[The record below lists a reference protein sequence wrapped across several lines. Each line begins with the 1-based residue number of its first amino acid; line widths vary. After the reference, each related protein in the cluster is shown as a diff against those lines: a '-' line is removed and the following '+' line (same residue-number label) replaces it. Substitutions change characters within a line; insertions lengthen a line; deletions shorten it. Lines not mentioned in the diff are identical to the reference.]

1 MQKIVKVALVQR
13 GLTLALV
20 ARETG
25 IATSTLCRLLD
36 PEDGYR
42 GYAYRARVAEIL
54 DLSGAEIWGPGW
66 RQAKRPGRKPAA
78 PYGSLGRLL
87 PIEPTPA
94 RGRMEA
100 KSQDR

>member
-1 MQKIVKVALVQR
+1 MKKIVKVALVQR

-36 PEDGYR
+36 PEDGYQ

-54 DLSGAEIWGPGW
+54 DLPGAEIWGRGW
-66 RQAKRPGRKPAA
+66 RQAKRPGRKSSVRYGSLDRLLPAA
-78 PYGSLGRLL
+78 PTAAGSR
-87 PIEPTPA
+87 TA
-94 RGRMEA
+94 MDVW
-100 KSQDR
+100 DR

>member
-1 MQKIVKVALVQR
+1 MKKIVKVALVQR

-36 PEDGYR
+36 PADGYQ

-54 DLSGAEIWGPGW
+54 DLPGTEIWGRGW
-66 RQAKRPGRKPAA
+66 RHAKRPGRKSSVRYGSLDRFLPAA
-78 PYGSLGRLL
+78 PTAAGSRA
-87 PIEPTPA
+87 EMDA
-94 RGRMEA
+94 R
-100 KSQDR
+100 DR